1 VFTVPTAATRT
12 GDFSS
17 LPFGTQGIYDPLTRP
32 NPGAAGGSIFPGNR
46 IPENRIAEQSKKLL
60 EFLPTPNL
68 PGELQNYVAALGRPI
83 DRDQFTGR
91 FDFVESSNSQWFG
104 RYSWGDEN
112 SLTEAIRLNGDKV
125 VTNFRQYMVT
135 NTRVFSS
142 SVVNEARFGFSKF
155 YNTTGPELA
164 FSRDVVG
171 ELGIP
176 GLASGPEVQ
185 WGIPSVSLDHGL
197 SGFGNGSEGP
207 YENNNRSIQFIN
219 NLSWIRGKHSFKFGG
234 EVRNDAYRQ
243 VGNQFARGQFSFN
256 RNATRNRGV
265 SGITGD
271 AFADFLLGQPYQAE
285 AAVSIAN
292 ADFRANAFYFYVDD
306 TWKIT
311 PRITIN
317 LGLRYENTPPWQDQ
331 TGTLFNAIVPNEVH
345 PTDYRNANAPPDLWP
360 FFMRQAPARQDCYE
374 GVAVRWPDI
383 NVRCDGSL
391 GSRLVGRDNN
401 DWAPR
406 LGITWAPTDKWVIR
420 TGGGMFYSQDTGN
433 PRFDMARN
441 LAGRLR
447 DNSDTKYLT
456 WQNSLSSIAGGV
468 ANVFRPYS
476 FANPYDRRTPH
487 SVQYMFNI
495 QRELAGNT
503 LFEIGYLG
511 SLSNRLEALR
521 SANEALPAPRTSG
534 LSVPQRSPFPNFGI
548 IQLEHFLIEE

>member
-1 VFTVPTAATRT
+1 
-12 GDFSS
+12 
-17 LPFGTQGIYDPLTRP
+17 
-32 NPGAAGGSIFPGNR
+32 
-46 IPENRIAEQSKKLL
+46 
-60 EFLPTPNL
+60 
-68 PGELQNYVAALGRPI
+68 
-83 DRDQFTGR
+83 
-91 FDFVESSNSQWFG
+91 
-104 RYSWGDEN
+104 
-112 SLTEAIRLNGDKV
+112 
-125 VTNFRQYMVT
+125 
-135 NTRVFSS
+135 
-142 SVVNEARFGFSKF
+142 
-155 YNTTGPELA
+155 
-164 FSRDVVG
+164 
-171 ELGIP
+171 
-176 GLASGPEVQ
+176 
-185 WGIPSVSLDHGL
+185 
-197 SGFGNGSEGP
+197 
-207 YENNNRSIQFIN
+207 
-219 NLSWIRGKHSFKFGG
+219 
-234 EVRNDAYRQ
+234 
-243 VGNQFARGQFSFN
+243 
-256 RNATRNRGV
+256 V

-345 PTDYRNANAPPDLWP
+345 PTDYRNANAPPELWP

-476 FANPYDRRTPH
+476 FANPYDRRTPY